1 MGDPLSNFRSYGK
14 GMEKGLGGLPR
25 TSLTRLNGG
34 GVGGPRISGSVQG
47 TLSVSPEVAAAAR
60 KGVRINARIKRR
72 GKNEWDI
79 STEVY
84 GRD

>member
-1 MGDPLSNFRSYGK
+1 MGDPLANFRSYGK
-14 GMEKGLGGLPR
+14 GMEKGLGGLPK
-25 TSLTRLNGG
+25 TSLTKLKGG

-47 TLSVSPEVAAAAR
+47 SLSVSPEVAAAVR

-72 GKNEWDI
+72 GKNEWNI